1 MLVNGALIR
10 QLGTLDSGD
19 MAPNEPMM
27 NAFKASTEEFKK
39 VELAWKT
46 LNDKDLVA
54 LNAVLTKN
62 NLKAL
67 APTLE
72 ANRVVAPK

>member
-1 MLVNGALIR
+1 
-10 QLGTLDSGD
+10 

-27 NAFKASTEEFKK
+27 KAYKGGEKRAGT
-39 VELAWKT
+39 VLLAWKT

-67 APTLE
+67 SAPAQGMATTSL
-72 ANRVVAPK
+72 PK